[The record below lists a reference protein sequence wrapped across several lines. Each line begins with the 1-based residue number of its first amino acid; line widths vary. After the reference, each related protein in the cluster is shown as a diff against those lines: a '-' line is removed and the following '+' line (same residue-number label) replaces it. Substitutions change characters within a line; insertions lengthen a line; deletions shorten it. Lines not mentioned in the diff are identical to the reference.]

1 MRTIVGLGNLVS
13 TCRSCRVAMRRRFS
27 ARSTCSAFRTA
38 LIGGEG
44 SLASS
49 VEPCLELALT
59 LMILLDIC
67 TVAHQRK
74 NDTDDRMIV
83 YAALTTRQMR
93 KSRLL
98 RAVDPYRGATGSY
111 PLNED
116 PAPVILA

>member
-1 MRTIVGLGNLVS
+1 MRTIVGFGMLVS
-13 TCRSCRVAMRRRFS
+13 ACKSCRVAMRRRFS

-38 LIGGEG
+38 LIGGDG

-49 VEPCLELALT
+49 VAPCREFALT
-59 LMILLDIC
+59 FMILIDIC

-98 RAVDPYRGATGSY
+98 QA
-111 PLNED
+111 
-116 PAPVILA
+116 